1 MAILYSIKG
10 DDMRYPEYRP
20 RRLRKNEKFRG
31 MIQETE
37 ISTRHLIYPMF
48 VKEMDDKMV
57 PIPSMPDIY
66 QFSIEGLLKEIEDVV
81 DLGIPAI
88 LLFGIPSKKDEVG
101 SEAYS
106 EKGIVQEA
114 TRRIKKLFGE
124 DIIVIT
130 DVCMCEYTSHGHCGI
145 IRDGYVDN
153 DETVRRLAE
162 TALSHV
168 KAGADMVAPSDM
180 MDGRVKIIRQ
190 ILDINSYH
198 NIPIMSYAAKYASC
212 LYSPFRDAAE
222 SAPKFGDRRSYQMDY
237 PNQREALR
245 EISLDIE
252 EGADIIM
259 VKPALFFLDIIAL
272 AKHTFN
278 IPIAAYS
285 VSGEYAMIKHT
296 SAKGYI
302 DYKRAVVELTTGIKR
317 AGADMIITYF
327 AKDLARWIKENSL

>member
-1 MAILYSIKG
+1 
-10 DDMRYPEYRP
+10 MRYPEYRP
-20 RRLRKNEKFRG
+20 RRLRKNERFRG

-37 ISTRHLIYPMF
+37 LSVRHLIYPMF
-48 VKEMDDKMV
+48 VKEMEEKR
-57 PIPSMPDIY
+57 IPVQSMPDIY
-66 QFSIEGLLKEIEDVV
+66 QFSVEGLLKEIEDVI
-81 DLGIPAI
+81 DLDIPAI
-88 LLFGIPSKKDEVG
+88 LLFGIPSEKDEVG
-101 SEAYS
+101 SGAYS

-114 TRRIKKLFGE
+114 TRRIKRLFGD
-124 DIIVIT
+124 DILVVT

-212 LYSPFRDAAE
+212 LYNPFRDVAE
-222 SAPKFGDRRSYQMDY
+222 SAPQFGDRRSYQMDV
-237 PNQREALR
+237 PNEREAMR
-245 EISLDIE
+245 EIGLDIE

-259 VKPALFFLDIIAL
+259 VKPALFFLDVIAL
-272 AKHTFN
+272 ARKTFN

-296 SAKGYI
+296 SARGYI
-302 DYKRAVVELTTGIKR
+302 DYKRAVIELTTGIRR
-317 AGADMIITYF
+317 AGADIIITYF
-327 AKDLARWIKENSL
+327 AKDIARWLKENPL